1 MTDVSDDKRG
11 QSQEVKAQ
19 HHQGNFV
26 PSALSLP
33 GSGRRSAAR
42 HGGLAS
48 SGDREHISFP
58 QSRSDGFNCGWS
70 VSRLLSSHPR
80 HLDLPSLL
88 CAIVP
93 CLSAIG
99 NRRWPQAWTGPN
111 GNRAANAQMS
121 SHRPRSGSASA
132 TPVPTPSPQPPPS
145 EEESSSS
152 QPSTSSRSRGA
163 HSSQSHSHSRRS
175 HQLGRHRTT
184 PLAEEQPGL
193 EVYYPQSSSPPPAA
207 ASPDVR
213 VGRTRTR
220 VAPSFWS
227 KEVADNPSQFTFYR
241 DPTPTPPEKRERE
254 KAGDYVGSPLPT
266 QRPGRSSTVALET
279 ALTIP
284 PPDTRRRPPRNDTIC
299 GLGRS
304 MFFLAVAAVVLLVLG
319 IAVGVGVGVG
329 AGKKSIQ
336 SSQPA
341 AASSR

>member
-1 MTDVSDDKRG
+1 
-11 QSQEVKAQ
+11 
-19 HHQGNFV
+19 
-26 PSALSLP
+26 
-33 GSGRRSAAR
+33 
-42 HGGLAS
+42 
-48 SGDREHISFP
+48 
-58 QSRSDGFNCGWS
+58 
-70 VSRLLSSHPR
+70 
-80 HLDLPSLL
+80 
-88 CAIVP
+88 
-93 CLSAIG
+93 
-99 NRRWPQAWTGPN
+99 
-111 GNRAANAQMS
+111 MS
-121 SHRPRSGSASA
+121 SHHPRSGSASA
-132 TPVPTPSPQPPPS
+132 TPAPTPSPQPPPS
-145 EEESSSS
+145 EESSS
-152 QPSTSSRSRGA
+152 QPSTSSRSRAA
-163 HSSQSHSHSRRS
+163 HSSQSHSRRS
-175 HQLGRHRTT
+175 HQLGRHRAT

-193 EVYYPQSSSPPPAA
+193 EVYYPQSSSAPPAA
-207 ASPDVR
+207 ASPDAR

-254 KAGDYVGSPLPT
+254 KAGDYVGSPLP

-299 GLGRS
+299 GLGRR